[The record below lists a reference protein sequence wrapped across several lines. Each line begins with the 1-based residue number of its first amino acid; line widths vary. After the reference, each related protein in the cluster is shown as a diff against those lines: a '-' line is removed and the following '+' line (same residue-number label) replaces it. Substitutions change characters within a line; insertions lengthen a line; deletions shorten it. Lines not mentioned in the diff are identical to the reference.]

1 MEEMGGY
8 MQESVKKYFEKNT
21 SCLNVRG
28 IELAAGVPPKTLD
41 HFLKGRRPLNEDA
54 AKKIIA
60 ILKQLSFK

>member
-1 MEEMGGY
+1 MS
-8 MQESVKKYFEKNT
+8 QTILQYFERNG

-28 IELAAGVPPKTLD
+28 IENTAGLPPKTLD

-60 ILKQLSFK
+60 VLKQLAYK

>member
-1 MEEMGGY
+1 MSE
-8 MQESVKKYFEKNT
+8 KIKAFFEKNT

-54 AKKIIA
+54 ATKIITVL
-60 ILKQLSFK
+60 IKISWKEKN

>member
-1 MEEMGGY
+1 

-28 IELAAGVPPKTLD
+28 IELAAGLPPKTLD
-41 HFLKGRRPLNEDA
+41 HFLKGRRSLNDDA

-60 ILKQLSFK
+60 VLKQLAFK